1 MNAYLSFAKLLLF
14 YLEEVLVQGQ
24 FILHMGTPVSLL
36 PLITDLF
43 ELSFCSHPFF
53 PFVFVPHPL
62 SSIALVIAQSSSIN

>member
-24 FILHMGTPVSLL
+24 FILHTEHLSLFL